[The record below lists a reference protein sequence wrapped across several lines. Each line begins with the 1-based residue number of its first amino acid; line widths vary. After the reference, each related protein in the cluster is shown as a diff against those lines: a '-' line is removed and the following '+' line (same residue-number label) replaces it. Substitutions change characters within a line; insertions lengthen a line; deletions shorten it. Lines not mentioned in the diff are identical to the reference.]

1 MQAISSSTM
10 YQNQIYTNSTTS
22 AAKVEEQELE
32 AVQIAEEIVEEEEE
46 ESTSKASAAAD
57 VSLLYEV
64 QKNASASVNLT
75 QSVSTEGE
83 TASAPAGQAS
93 ESGSSSEASDEETT
107 TTEMVYNADGSVE
120 QVTITTDEDGN
131 ETEERVQISGPV
143 EEQQQEQ

>member
-32 AVQIAEEIVEEEEE
+32 AVQIAEQIVEEEK
-46 ESTSKASAAAD
+46 STSKASATAD
-57 VSLLYEV
+57 VSLLYEM
-64 QKNASASVNLT
+64 QKNASASVNLM

-143 EEQQQEQ
+143 EEQQQE